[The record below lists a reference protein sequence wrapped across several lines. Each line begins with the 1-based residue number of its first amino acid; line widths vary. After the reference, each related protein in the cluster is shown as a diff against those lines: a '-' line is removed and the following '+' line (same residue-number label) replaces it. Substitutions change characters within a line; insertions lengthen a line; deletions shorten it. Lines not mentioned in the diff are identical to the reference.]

1 MAIPNL
7 IGLLLLHKEIKTSIK
22 DYWVDF
28 KKNFPGVKTPV

>member
-22 DYWVDF
+22 DYWIDF
-28 KKNFPGVKTPV
+28 KQSFPGVKTPV